1 MGLTPRC
8 EEKSTMEER
17 EERARYIS
25 TGGNGARAM
34 IEGDRARTKE

>member
-1 MGLTPRC
+1 MRLTPRC
-8 EEKSTMEER
+8 DEKEHDGGER
-17 EERARYIS
+17 ERARYIS